1 MKNEKKVEYS
11 KCGKGESRRK
21 KVGILERGMKDGMD
35 KRIKRREKVT
45 TKPRIINVCRVN
57 MCRKKDQ
64 IKDFT
69 IRKVTA
75 KPSAMSMY
83 I

>member
-11 KCGKGESRRK
+11 KCRKGESRRK
-21 KVGILERGMKDGMD
+21 KVVILERGMKDGMD
-35 KRIKRREKVT
+35 KRIKRKSDNKT
-45 TKPRIINVCRVN
+45 QNNKHVCIVN

-69 IRKVTA
+69 IRKVTT
-75 KPSAMSMY
+75 KPSIMSVY